1 MTLTS
6 VLKFSTSWTYQRG
19 KVSLSPPVKSM
30 ELGSQAA
37 NKFLAESTVRYLFDL
52 SWSSQFSMARI
63 DGDENDINPESINAI
78 FLLLISFPKKEKI
91 EIIPN
96 PIQIEKA

>member
-1 MTLTS
+1 
-6 VLKFSTSWTYQRG
+6 
-19 KVSLSPPVKSM
+19 
-30 ELGSQAA
+30 
-37 NKFLAESTVRYLFDL
+37 
-52 SWSSQFSMARI
+52 MARI

-78 FLLLISFPKKEKI
+78 FLLLMSFPKKEKI